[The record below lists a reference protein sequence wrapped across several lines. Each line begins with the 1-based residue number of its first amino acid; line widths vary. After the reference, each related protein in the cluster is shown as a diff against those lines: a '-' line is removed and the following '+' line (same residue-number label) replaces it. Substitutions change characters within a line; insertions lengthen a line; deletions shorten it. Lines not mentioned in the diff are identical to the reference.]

1 MTAKHSGAMEKASHK
16 KPDFAC
22 PQKNPNFRKGEKQGA
37 QVMILSQFQP
47 DKDKTKLRLCVPETS
62 CHPRQQGLIPW
73 LRRQPG
79 KQLYKDSQELRLLM

>member
-1 MTAKHSGAMEKASHK
+1 MTAKHSGAMEKA

-22 PQKNPNFRKGEKQGA
+22 PQKNPNFRKGEKQGV

-47 DKDKTKLRLCVPETS
+47 DKDKTTLRLCVAEAS
-62 CHPRQQGLIPW
+62 CHPRQQELIPW

-79 KQLYKDSQELRLLM
+79 K